1 MPKNSTFPFLFDEE
15 KSISISNLNK
25 WNYLKMNSQKSGTLI
40 WSRNN
45 IETGKISI
53 EVYIYGNSSFVTL
66 NYKCNG
72 TDYNY
77 QVPLITLPSNL
88 GVGYVWYFVCPF
100 TNKRCRKL
108 HLIDE
113 RFMHRSAI
121 PSGMYSTQTQT
132 KKWRQLEKVYGSY
145 FDSEKYFEELHS
157 KHFKTHYNG
166 KPTKRYLKLLEKI
179 NETENFSAE
188 EIEKLYLL

>member
-25 WNYLKMNSQKSGTLI
+25 WNYLKMNSQKIGTLI
-40 WSRNN
+40 WSKNN
-45 IETGKISI
+45 VETGKISI
-53 EVYIYGNSSFVTL
+53 EVFIYGKTSFL
-66 NYKCNG
+66 ILDYKCNG

-77 QVPLITLPSNL
+77 KVPLIKLPSNL
-88 GVGYVWYFVCPF
+88 GVGSLWYFICPF

-108 HLIDE
+108 HLINE
-113 RFMHRSAI
+113 RFMHRSAL
-121 PSGMYSTQTQT
+121 PSGMYSTQIQT
-132 KKWRQLEKVYGSY
+132 KKWREFEKVYGSF
-145 FDSEKYFEELHS
+145 FDSEKYFEELHK

-179 NETENFSAE
+179 NEIDNFSAE
-188 EIEKLYLL
+188 KIERLYLI